1 METEMKAIVFQLN
14 KEEYGVDILQVRS
27 IEKLQA
33 ITRVPKAPHFVNGVI
48 NLRGIITPVI
58 DLRKRFA
65 LEEGDETEET
75 RIIIVHVAESDVGL
89 IVDSATDVLDIP
101 EDAIEPPADIVGGV
115 KAEYLRGVA
124 KLENRLLIMLNLE
137 KVLNPEEIEELK
149 GFEENENG
157 AL

>member
-1 METEMKAIVFQLN
+1 MKAIVFQLN
-14 KEEYGVDILQVRS
+14 DEEYGVDILQVRS

-58 DLRKRFA
+58 DLRKRFS
-65 LEEGDETEET
+65 LEERDETEDT
-75 RIIIVHVAESDVGL
+75 RIIIVQVSETEVGL
-89 IVDSATDVLDIP
+89 IVDGATDVIDIP
-101 EDAIEPPADIVGGV
+101 EGAIEPPADIVGGV

-149 GFEENENG
+149 VLEENEHG
-157 AL
+157 AV

>member
-1 METEMKAIVFQLN
+1 MKAIVFQLN